1 MSDNDNMHIC
11 DGCGESTATA
21 RCAGCRKVWYCS
33 KQCQNDLWTWH
44 IFECGPR
51 RSIPTAY
58 HLAKAVYD
66 DLLPT
71 DPQTNKE
78 WGLDKAASIDPS
90 GPFKIFGLYVD
101 LIKICDVKPQQL
113 HKWRVQ
119 GTLIQ
124 EIKAIYEA
132 TPLHARGGYY
142 PWFLEHQEVLENPMV
157 SASEWKSMAEAMKR
171 RAWVALGNSATASS
185 TAIDEFV
192 QSLSKEQIDCFVLY
206 AMLQSS
212 GHPGPDTDLYVPFGF
227 CTCPALYDE
236 IQLAGAYQA
245 LFAAST
251 FDEVCEAYSAGTLFR
266 LFQTKNVSMGRV
278 RCDLL
283 ADALEGRPSSHKSV
297 WTLKKFV
304 ASGGNGSPSLAVTFD
319 YGFINS
325 AGNVETRKQL
335 LGLYKAYFEL
345 SRANPLELH
354 AACVEGRLF
363 RFFTEDMQMTL
374 PGDPGLFGRLLKNMN
389 PLQEH

>member
-1 MSDNDNMHIC
+1 MSDNDSIHMC
-11 DGCGESTATA
+11 DGCGESAATA

-58 HLAKAVYD
+58 YLAKAVYD

-71 DPQTNKE
+71 GPQTNKE

-90 GPFKIFGLYVD
+90 GPFKMFGLYVG

-132 TPLHARGGYY
+132 SPLHARGGYY

-157 SASEWKSMAEAMKR
+157 SASEWKSMADAMKR

-206 AMLQSS
+206 AMLVIRPPWSRHRS
-212 GHPGPDTDLYVPFGF
+212 VRSFRLLHMPCVVRRD
-227 CTCPALYDE
+227 
-236 IQLAGAYQA
+236 
-245 LFAAST
+245 
-251 FDEVCEAYSAGTLFR
+251 SARWSVQGTLRCKHFR
-266 LFQTKNVSMGRV
+266 RGLRG
-278 RCDLL
+278 
-283 ADALEGRPSSHKSV
+283 
-297 WTLKKFV
+297 
-304 ASGGNGSPSLAVTFD
+304 
-319 YGFINS
+319 
-325 AGNVETRKQL
+325 L
-335 LGLYKAYFEL
+335 LGRDFVPAIPNQK
-345 SRANPLELH
+345 RLH
-354 AACVEGRLF
+354 GQSAMRPF
-363 RFFTEDMQMTL
+363 S
-374 PGDPGLFGRLLKNMN
+374 
-389 PLQEH
+389 